1 MSDEIKNQDEVME
14 ASAPVANKG
23 VVTPDKD
30 PVPKAIASVDKAG
43 DSTKKSKKRKGDSD
57 KGDKTAPEQGNVKLN
72 AMNMNA
78 MNMMASYKEE
88 IEDMTK
94 MEALRKI
101 IEELKGFSREDIQSL
116 INEMDMNKDK
126 KKDDEEDED
135 EKSESKADLLKK
147 VAEHFKLE
155 DESVV
160 KESLTAIYE
169 ASKEDDED
177 EEEDEDMKELHDKG
191 KKKDDEEDEDE
202 MSEASAVNAMNMK
215 KGDDD
220 EEEEEDEDEKSES
233 YDMSDDIDALVQGE
247 DLSEEFQNKA
257 RVVFEAAVSAKVK
270 DIKED
275 LESEKR
281 DEVVAISEEI
291 KNELVEKV
299 DSFLSYVAE
308 EWVKDNELAIERGLK
323 SELTENFISGLKALF
338 EDHYVEVPDD
348 KLDVVDELASK
359 IEDVE
364 AKLNEEVSKN
374 IDLTSERDE
383 LLRNQVVAEVSSDLT
398 SSEVEK
404 LTKLIEDL
412 DQDEN
417 FESNVQTIKESYF
430 STEKSTLQLDEQ
442 VVSDSEQSASTED
455 KILDPSMAAYT
466 AALGKV
472 DPNKYS

>member
-202 MSEASAVNAMNMK
+202 MSEASPMK
-215 KGDDD
+215 KDD
-220 EEEEEDEDEKSES
+220 EEEDEDEKSES
-233 YDMSDDIDALVQGE
+233 YDMSDDIDALVEGE

-275 LESEKR
+275 LESQKR
-281 DEVVAISEEI
+281 DEVASISEEI
-291 KNELVEKV
+291 KDELVEKV

-359 IEDVE
+359 IEEVE

-374 IDLTSERDE
+374 IDLSQERDE
-383 LLRNQVVAEVSSDLT
+383 LVRNKVVSEVSKDLT
-398 SSEVEK
+398 ESEVEK
-404 LTKLIEDL
+404 LSKLIEDL
-412 DQDEN
+412 DQDED

-430 STEKSTLQLDEQ
+430 SDSKEKLQLDEQ
-442 VVSDSEQSASTED
+442 VVSDSEQNTSTED
-455 KILDPSMAAYT
+455 KILDPSMAAYS
-466 AALGKV
+466 AAIGKL
-472 DPNKYS
+472 DPNKYNK